1 MRYSCYLLLRLK
13 CAKSGSRV
21 KMFVTEK
28 QKFEKRAASEQAA
41 GQSRTKSPLTSWNV
55 RDKQREGLLVPMPG
69 GGGGGG
75 LWCFTLSATKAISWP
90 STRSSVKLYAHYK
103 TPRRPVVTLGKYL
116 DRKREQRNSEIYREW
131 IQRNHIYNRA
141 V

>member
-55 RDKQREGLLVPMPG
+55 RDKQREGLLVLQCRMEEDEEDFGASRCQQLRPSHGQAPG
-69 GGGGGG
+69 
-75 LWCFTLSATKAISWP
+75 P
-90 STRSSVKLYAHYK
+90 
-103 TPRRPVVTLGKYL
+103 
-116 DRKREQRNSEIYREW
+116 Q
-131 IQRNHIYNRA
+131 
-141 V
+141 